1 MKKNLMVVY
10 KSLSYLENVF
20 YITNMEQTQGTITKE
35 KCVSCG
41 VETPH
46 HFHEH
51 IDYRYYYVEGAGQ
64 LCKNCY
70 DNIYNKT
77 TPTDELQKI

>member
-1 MKKNLMVVY
+1 
-10 KSLSYLENVF
+10 
-20 YITNMEQTQGTITKE
+20 MEQTQETITKE

-41 VETPH
+41 GETPH
-46 HFHEH
+46 YFHEH

-70 DNIYNKT
+70 ESIYNKT
-77 TPTDELQKI
+77 ETTDELQQV